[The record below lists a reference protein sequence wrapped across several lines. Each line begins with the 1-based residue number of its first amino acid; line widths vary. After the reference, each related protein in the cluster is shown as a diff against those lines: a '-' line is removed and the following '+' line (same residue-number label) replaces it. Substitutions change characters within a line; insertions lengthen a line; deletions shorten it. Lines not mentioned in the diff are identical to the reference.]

1 MNRTFTTVLLLFF
14 GFLQHCFGGGVRS
27 GSDIFSKKVYF
38 PTTLNSVVVFSENFA
53 GGLPG
58 NWSSVDNTGSG
69 IRWKYTTTGIYR
81 QGVYPGYDSLSSLG
95 TTARNGYMIFDSDS
109 SQNNLGPEEGEL
121 ISPMINC
128 SGFPKVRI
136 AFHQLLIHKNEIA
149 TVSVSS
155 DGNTFAIV
163 YEASASLI
171 PNQPTSNPDFVDI
184 DISTIAA
191 NEATVYIKFSFSGQN
206 DFFWM
211 IDDISVYFPE
221 TDAAIG
227 VVSPVTNCAL
237 LSSAETVKISVFN
250 NGDESIT
257 HFPVSYQLDS
267 GTVYTETFSDTIQ
280 PGGNA
285 EFTFTALADISLPGL
300 HILTA
305 YVSLSGDTTF
315 VNDTVRARIYSGPH
329 TVDAAQSYENGFEN
343 ADEISGIGIEDAN
356 NDGTV
361 WNLTAQTAHSGDF
374 SASFTGARGN
384 DWLYTT
390 CLDLQPNI
398 QYLLTYFYLNADTN
412 SISSLEVRFGDQQA
426 ASYMTSFLNVIPYMN
441 NAVYLQDSI
450 YFSVNNA
457 GTYYIG
463 FHAINSD
470 STAHVQ
476 LDDINISANG
486 ILFGIEKNKTNSYSV
501 YPNPSSGIV
510 RISSTVPINEEYK
523 IIIRNSI
530 GQIILTNPYANT
542 TTKEIDIRNSGA
554 GLYLLEIK
562 SNTGKTEYKTK
573 IIIQ

>member
-1 MNRTFTTVLLLFF
+1 MNRTLTFVFLLFL
-14 GFLQHCFGGGVRS
+14 GFLQHCIADGVCS
-27 GSDIFSKKVYF
+27 GISSKNAYF
-38 PTTLNSVVVFSENFA
+38 PTTLNSVVIFSENFA
-53 GGLPG
+53 GGLPV

-69 IRWKYTTTGIYR
+69 VKWKYTTTGIYR
-81 QGVYPGYDSLSSLG
+81 QGVYPGYDSLSSMG

-128 SGFPKVRI
+128 SGFPKVKL

-155 DGNTFAIV
+155 DGTTFATV

-191 NEATVYIKFSFSGQN
+191 NEATVYIKFSFSGSN

-211 IDDISVYFPE
+211 IDDLNVYFPE

-227 VVSPVTNCAL
+227 IVSPITSCDL
-237 LSSAETVKISVFN
+237 LSSVETVNISVFN

-267 GTVYTETFSDTIQ
+267 GTVYIEMYSDTIL

-285 EFTFTALADISLPGL
+285 EFTFSALADISLPGL

-305 YVSLSGDTTF
+305 YVSLSGDTTA
-315 VNDTVRARIYSGPH
+315 VNDTVRTRIFNGPH
-329 TVDAAQSYENGFEN
+329 IVDATQSYENGFEN
-343 ADEISGIGIEDAN
+343 ADEISGLGIEDAN
-356 NDGTV
+356 NDGIV
-361 WNLTAQTAHSGDF
+361 WNLTTQAAHSGDF
-374 SASFTGARGN
+374 SASYIGARGD

-390 CLDLQPNI
+390 CLDLQPTI
-398 QYLLTYFYLNADTN
+398 QYLLTYFYLNVDTN
-412 SISSLEVRFGDQQA
+412 SISSLEVHFGEHQLSGD
-426 ASYMTSFLNVIPYMN
+426 MTNFLNVIPYMN

-450 YFSVNNA
+450 YFSVTNA

-463 FHAINSD
+463 FHAINID

-476 LDDINISANG
+476 LDDINISASG
-486 ILFGIEKNKTNSYSV
+486 LVGIEKNNTVTYSI
-501 YPNPSSGIV
+501 YPNPSSGTI
-510 RISSTVPINEEYK
+510 RFSSSIPVNEEYK
-523 IIIRNSI
+523 VIIRNSI
-530 GQIILTNPYANT
+530 GQIILTTAYAYT
-542 TTKEIDIRNSGA
+542 TTKEIDIRNNGS

-562 SNTGKTEYKTK
+562 SNAGKTEYQTK